1 MNSRLANSISAA
13 ILAVFVFAGGYV
25 LGQSP
30 AAPVQVFAG
39 TAVPVNDSQFAPL
52 WEVWDLIHDRYLR
65 QPVDDAALIE
75 GAIDGMLAT
84 LGDPH
89 TRYLSPQDQQSAQE
103 SMDGEFQGIGAEVED
118 VDGNITVVAP
128 IDGSPAQEAGLQ
140 PGDIL
145 READG
150 VALTGMDVTEAAGLV
165 RGPAGTKV
173 SLVIERD
180 GELLNIDIV
189 RDVIKLATVRGE
201 MLDEGIAYVRLSRF
215 GNNTDEELA
224 DLLPDLL
231 AENPTGLIL
240 DLRRNPGG
248 ALDTTVDIADQF
260 LTEGSVLFERFGNG
274 DLRPFEVGDDGLA
287 QDIPMV
293 VLVDE
298 GSASASE
305 VLAGAI
311 QDRGRGIIIGQ
322 ISFGKGTVQTW
333 HSLSNNGGVRVT
345 IAEWLT
351 PEQSSID
358 QIGLTPDYFIP
369 LPELTPGAEFDDT
382 QLQAAIDY
390 LQGKTIISVPP
401 EPDLPGETE

>member
-1 MNSRLANSISAA
+1 MISRLASSLSVIVLSI
-13 ILAVFVFAGGYV
+13 LVFLGGYV

-30 AAPVQVFAG
+30 AAPVQVFAD
-39 TAVPVNDSQFAPL
+39 TAVSPPTTAEFEPF
-52 WEVWDLIHDRYLR
+52 WEVWELVHERYLR
-65 QPVDDAALIE
+65 QPVDNTALVE
-75 GAIDGMLAT
+75 GAIEGMLAA

-89 TRYLSPQDQQSAQE
+89 TSYLSPADQQAAEE

-128 IDGSPAQEAGLQ
+128 IDGSPAAAAGIQ

-145 READG
+145 RMADG
-150 VALTGMDVTEAAGLV
+150 VELTGMDVTEAAALV
-165 RGPAGTKV
+165 RGPAGTTV
-173 SLVIERD
+173 SLVIERE

-201 MLDEGIAYVRLSRF
+201 ILDEGIAYLRLSRF
-215 GNNTDEELA
+215 GNTTDEELEE
-224 DLLPDLL
+224 LLPGLL
-231 AENPTGLIL
+231 AENPSGLIL

-248 ALDTTVDIADQF
+248 SLETVVEIADQF
-260 LTEGSVLFERFGNG
+260 LGDGLALVERFGDG
-274 DLRPFEVGDDGLA
+274 EERPFEISDDGLA

-293 VLVDE
+293 VLIDE

-311 QDRGRGIIIGQ
+311 QDRGRGVLIGQ

-333 HSLSNNGGVRVT
+333 HTLSNNGGVRVT

-351 PEQSSID
+351 PNKSSID
-358 QIGLTPDYFIP
+358 QVGLTPDYYIP
-369 LPELTPGAEFDDT
+369 LPDVENGAAFEDT
-382 QLQAAIDY
+382 QLQAAIDF
-390 LQGKTIISVPP
+390 LQGKTVISIPP
-401 EPDLPGETE
+401 EPNLEN